1 MPLYQIKGPD
11 GKTYQIEGP
20 EGATRDEVIDAILA
34 RMDST
39 SEEVA
44 PAPEPIPE
52 PGATGL
58 SAIGPSIA
66 RGFKQTGMLL
76 GDVLPGMVG
85 KAVGAEDY
93 YKRQMEEAAQTQ
105 KEIEQKYRP
114 AVGSFTNIEGAGDVL
129 TYIVEAVGEAV
140 PTMLPAIFTG
150 GAAAFLGR
158 GGVEAA
164 KQAAATAVRNELGK
178 KAIGE
183 KGLEG
188 LNAAAIK
195 EIQDKALDAGVK
207 AAQRKALM
215 NQTAGAFAGSAALN
229 IPEVYQN
236 ILETT
241 GKEELGAAVVAGGFN
256 AVLDSILPVTLL
268 SKLQKTGLSPKEVT
282 GAWYKRA
289 AKGGAKGFF
298 TEGATEAVQEMSSAA
313 AEAFVDE
320 NQKFFSPENF
330 VRFIDAGLKGG
341 LGGGAI
347 TGAADVITGRR
358 TDGRQVDEVEDR
370 SFFDTGEDVTDTTEQ
385 EAPPADTTEQDD
397 KEIIVKPNK
406 YENLYSPEDSVQ
418 SIDAAPTTP
427 ITGEQDATA
436 AVTPPAEGVGATPT
450 GEGAAVP
457 VEPGDGVPAGAG
469 VAEADV
475 GGVGVTGEAVATPDG
490 REAGAPATV
499 AELDD
504 VPDAFKTEP
513 PTPVAETTT
522 PERAKPT
529 LSAAPSTIDET
540 LDLLNSLKVQPKD
553 DSTLAITEDQREMFF
568 GALQKVGLSP
578 EAYVAEDG
586 SLDIDGATADIQRAK
601 AGAMNLPLSE
611 YSDEEL
617 EAEAKRVKA
626 RRYKLSEEQ
635 REQYEKTKDE
645 FNALIDAEE
654 DPLLKDYKFPEFR
667 KLDPAEKLVYF
678 GENISLNTP
687 EEHQRAAERLNDY
700 RTNFLSFARDER
712 RAAKAQGR
720 EAPTDAELHKKYGKP
735 LAYETNRPAF
745 MPPWSQLSD
754 ESRQIWLDTVQ
765 YGSPVEQELALRKMA
780 PIEGQNIEERRRTSA
795 AISEQRRQEAVAG
808 GRDVSYGTALQKT
821 RDDTKGKGIVDL
833 LKDRNKSGREKLKAL
848 LNYLK
853 SNAAGA
859 RMSKAQMRSM
869 PATVKLFGAQRQE
882 ISAAVYRTL
891 AGTLLSMSDQ
901 TSAVNFVYE
910 SKYSKTS
917 PTRPATYEPRTNTIY
932 FNDRGLSET
941 ALLHELVHA
950 YTVKILQQYFK
961 NPTLLNPEVRAAVG
975 QIINVQKL
983 AEQQLGREFPR
994 AFDNTYEFVSYALTD
1009 PDFQRRLSEI
1019 QIKDEQKIFY
1029 TAKDAPS
1036 AQNAAT
1042 READLRGYDAIVEN
1056 LWDVFTGALA
1066 WIYKIFTP
1074 GKLIEKYFLP
1084 SKDSKPLKP
1093 GELVF
1098 EGRGSKKELTENDVQ
1113 DLISQGDWD
1122 TFVSIREAELEA
1134 QAAEPTLIEQPSV
1147 EEQIAGLRERGAKQ
1161 YRQQTEQ
1168 ELATGYTNTVPI
1180 LVETPG
1186 YRGNAFLEVAAAFQY
1201 VLSSPEAL
1209 PEFTL
1214 DTGAETLPVTVPA
1227 GARAPETTFDDAVK
1241 GSPGINPN
1249 YVGNRIKNFF
1259 SMRGAREA
1267 TTKFVN
1273 ERHIVKVLQGTIER
1287 AGKAIY
1293 AGAKKN
1299 AIYDQITLSMSRG
1312 RFLYETRLEG
1322 TVEQLHK
1329 NMKALADKL
1338 DITVDEAFKTMD
1350 MIMKT
1355 LHERERRHVKYLF
1368 YVPLTQQ
1375 GFNDRAKI
1383 INDLRNGKIN
1393 PANAAKAMQD
1403 LESIVAKNKDAAG
1416 FTWGDD
1422 PTASI
1427 LATDSAARY
1436 NSTDENDSA
1445 YNVLA
1450 KFDADEW
1457 QKFYKTAK
1465 KYEQM
1470 PEVDAVIKN
1479 LKTLNRETLGLDR
1492 MSNYYSNQV
1501 EAVVNFYG
1509 FNYYVP
1515 LKGIVDNEQNRQF
1528 DVRRSAAREVLDAQN
1543 SFEGRVS
1550 DSNNALVQTM
1560 IDATK
1565 AAARAGRSLE
1575 VAPEPGQDVPVS
1587 ERGNGLSLAIKNAVN
1602 QKLIKGD
1609 AKQKITFAERY
1620 KGGTKLSDLKGKSN
1634 VVLHYE
1640 ANGDITIIRIEDQ
1653 ELLNGIRKVYQ
1664 TTNPIVNVLNTA
1676 TSFFGQMHTRYNIAF
1691 GPANFLIDGI
1701 TNALNIAAQGGL
1713 GLAPRYMKQLI
1724 GNAVLHGGL
1733 YKAGKFSALYAAG
1746 KFDTI
1751 NSLAKK
1757 DAFYADMLEYVRL
1770 GGRTAYVRGL
1780 TAEGVN
1786 ELARDAQ
1793 DRNPIVLTKK
1803 NIDKVVDVWTDA
1815 FELASR
1821 TAGYRVYKAQFRAQD
1836 PSLSEEALRSR
1847 AAAATKN
1854 LANFEQV
1861 GRYGQAVGAA
1871 FMFFRPAATGAQR
1884 AFESI
1889 YPALIGFD
1897 RYVETLPLSAQRN
1910 LIKYDKNGNKVK
1922 LPGYEKAKEKHE
1934 ENARNARAVLAA
1946 TFGLGAAVYAMA
1958 AVIGDDDDLGRD
1970 KVLTDDMARWTRYA
1984 RFHFSVGDRDF
1995 VFQLPWGFGLGAV
2008 ASAGAQIA
2016 GYGHAKALRPEGDR
2030 SFLDMMGHLIEVGMD
2045 SFLPLPVSR
2054 INPFERPVQW
2064 MIDTITPSI
2073 GRPLVEYGM
2082 NTDAL
2087 GRQIY
2092 NKYSSRVSEAFT
2104 GGDNIPELYK
2114 NAAKFAFDNLGW
2126 EVSPNVLYFFAN
2138 NYADGLARLM
2148 HNGLNIVET
2157 AAGSK
2162 EFNPRTD
2169 TLLFDRFFGAVSNVD
2184 SREFRNVDV
2193 QIREIADKLR
2203 VLKNYPDRYDKYLS
2217 ENPFHEYLVQS
2228 YNKEVNG
2235 YLRDVREEMNKIRRM
2250 EGITPKTRDRE
2261 LRMLKLTE
2269 SIIKRD
2275 LIEKFK
2281 AYGITQ

>member
-129 TYIVEAVGEAV
+129 TYVVEAVGEAV

-268 SKLQKTGLSPKEVT
+268 SKLQKTRLSPKEVT

-385 EAPPADTTEQDD
+385 EAPPTA
-397 KEIIVKPNK
+397 
-406 YENLYSPEDSVQ
+406 
-418 SIDAAPTTP
+418 P

-436 AVTPPAEGVGATPT
+436 AVTPPAEGAGATPT
-450 GEGAAVP
+450 REGAAVP

-475 GGVGVTGEAVATPDG
+475 GGVGVTGEAVTTPDG
-490 REAGAPATV
+490 REAGAPA
-499 AELDD
+499 
-504 VPDAFKTEP
+504 
-513 PTPVAETTT
+513 PVAETTT
-522 PERAKPT
+522 PERVKPT

-553 DSTLAITEDQREMFF
+553 DSTLAITEGEREAFF
-568 GALQKVGLSP
+568 GALQKVGLRP

-586 SLDIDGATADIQRAK
+586 SLDIDGAIADLQRAK
-601 AGAMNLPLSE
+601 AGAMSLPLAE

-617 EAEAKRVKA
+617 QAEASRVKA
-626 RRYKLSEEQ
+626 SRYKVSDEQ
-635 REQYEKTKDE
+635 RQAYDRTRQA
-645 FNALIDAEE
+645 FNAMVDQEE
-654 DPLLKDYKFPEFR
+654 DPLLQAYKIPEFE
-667 KLDPAEKLVYF
+667 KLTPAEKLIYF
-678 GENISLNTP
+678 GENISLNTDA
-687 EEHQRAAERLNDY
+687 EHKAAVSRLNDY

-720 EAPTDAELHKKYGKP
+720 EAPTDPELHRLFGLP
-735 LAYETNRPAF
+735 TAYEANKPAF
-745 MPPWSQLSD
+745 MPSWNRLSD
-754 ESRQIWLDTVQ
+754 ESRQIWSDTVQ

-780 PIEGQNIEERRRTSA
+780 PIEGQNIEQERRSGVA
-795 AISEQRRQEAVAG
+795 LAEQRREEAVAG

-869 PATVKLFGAQRQE
+869 PAAVKLFGAQRQE
-882 ISAAVYRTL
+882 ISATVYRTL
-891 AGTLLSMSDQ
+891 AGNLLLMSNQ

-961 NPTLLNPEVRAAVG
+961 NPTLLSPEVRTAVT
-975 QIINVQKL
+975 QIIQIQKL

-994 AFDNTYEFVSYALTD
+994 AFDNTYEFVSYAMTD

-1019 QIKDEQKIFY
+1019 QIKDEQKVFY
-1029 TAKDAPS
+1029 TAKDEPS
-1036 AQNAAT
+1036 AQDPSV
-1042 READLRGYDAIVEN
+1042 RDVDIRGYDSLVKT
-1056 LWDVFTGALA
+1056 LWDAFTDKLA

-1074 GKLIEKYFLP
+1074 NKKVERYFLP
-1084 SKDSKPLKP
+1084 SKNSIPLRP

-1098 EGRGSKKELTENDVQ
+1098 APRDKRIKPE
-1113 DLISQGDWD
+1113 ISDIPEISYEEWE
-1122 TFVSIREAELEA
+1122 TFVAMKEEDFQAM
-1134 QAAEPTLIEQPSV
+1134 AAEESLIEQPLVEQRV
-1147 EEQIAGLRERGAKQ
+1147 EEVRGRGPNI

-1168 ELATGYTNTVPI
+1168 ERATGYTDTIPI

-1293 AGAKKN
+1293 AGANKN

-2203 VLKNYPDRYDKYLS
+2203 VLKNYPDRYAKYLS